1 MAPFIECTPA
11 ELDTRRCR
19 RFLPRGVWSLGPGAW
34 GPASV
39 PSLSMRRGVVAA
51 CALAALVSAVV
62 LAWNDVGAERSF
74 RRLVAQGDRAMAAGQ
89 TTVAVE
95 AFSGAVVLKPQSMLP
110 YLKRGDTYLHRQDWA
125 AAERDLRQATL
136 LDPTAPQP
144 LERLGDV
151 AAATGRLD
159 EAEAFYRD
167 SLGIEDQAP
176 RVLYKLGLARY
187 RRGDAAGAI
196 SALDSSLQLDASNPA
211 THYVKGV
218 VLASTGN
225 LDAARPAFERA
236 IELAPAQVDA
246 RLGLADLHAA
256 RGRDREELALRESA
270 AALDTTGPGGLMS
283 VARAYAAKGRNDQ
296 AIAALTRAADQYAG
310 SSAVQA
316 ALGRLWIDLADGSS
330 DTAALK
336 RALALLAPMAAKP
349 DASSETLTLYGHAL
363 LLDGSLI
370 AAERVLERAT
380 LQFPI
385 APEAFALLGE
395 AAARRGHRAAAELAR
410 RKQAALSF

>member
-1 MAPFIECTPA
+1 
-11 ELDTRRCR
+11 
-19 RFLPRGVWSLGPGAW
+19 
-34 GPASV
+34 
-39 PSLSMRRGVVAA
+39 MRRGVVAA
-51 CALAALVSAVV
+51 CGLAALVSAVV
-62 LAWNDVGAERSF
+62 LGWNDVRAERSF

-125 AAERDLRQATL
+125 AAERDLRQATM

-159 EAEAFYRD
+159 EAEAFYRN
-167 SLGIEDQAP
+167 SLSIEDQAP

-187 RRGDAAGAI
+187 RSGDTAGAV
-196 SALDSSLQLDASNPA
+196 SALDDSLRLDGSNPA

-218 VLASTGN
+218 VLAAAGN
-225 LDAARPAFERA
+225 LDAARPAFEQA
-236 IELAPAQVDA
+236 IELEPAAVEA

-256 RGRDREELALRESA
+256 RGRDRDELALREAA
-270 AALDTTGPGGLMS
+270 AALDTTGPGGLLN
-283 VARAYAAKGRNDQ
+283 VARAYTIKGRSDQ
-296 AIAALTRAADQYAG
+296 AIATLTRAADQYAG
-310 SSAVQA
+310 STAVQA

-330 DTAALK
+330 NTAALA

-363 LLDGSLI
+363 LLDGSLTQ
-370 AAERVLERAT
+370 AERVLERAT
-380 LQFPI
+380 LQYPI
-385 APEAFALLGE
+385 APEAFGLLGE
-395 AAARRGHRAAAELAR
+395 AAARRGHRAAADLAR
-410 RKQAALSF
+410 RKQAALGS